1 MQALFRFYARF
12 GRRAWVGSCMDMKGC
27 IFVRFAC
34 GIACVWFVWL
44 SRRWFT
50 STIRLKAHRP
60 APVRGIANQ
69 QPRHDVPHLLQTHKL
84 HAATAR
90 PAPAPRIDTNNRSRP
105 SPLPTHNMQDLSS
118 ARVFRVEHG
127 WRVKRMPVHIGRAR
141 GARRKS
147 SSAQRTCDI
156 GPGLYA
162 DVREYRSS
170 IGLGVCNSL
179 GCATPLLY

>member
-1 MQALFRFYARF
+1 MAPDHPSHHGTVPKEMQALFRFYARF

-118 ARVFRVEHG
+118 ARAFRVEHG
-127 WRVKRMPVHIGRAR
+127 WRVNECQCTSDEHG
-141 GARRKS
+141 
-147 SSAQRTCDI
+147 
-156 GPGLYA
+156 
-162 DVREYRSS
+162 
-170 IGLGVCNSL
+170 GLGESRRVPS
-179 GCATPLLY
+179 ARVTSARDYTPTCESIDSK